1 MTDVGGLTGSGPAN
15 AVVRRWTGTR
25 HAPPQR
31 LAGAINSPAVADHFF
46 IAPDE
51 SYILFDSK
59 RPGRQGGGDLYVC
72 FRTPDGSWSEAVSR
86 PLRTPV

>member
-51 SYILFDSK
+51 SYILFD
-59 RPGRQGGGDLYVC
+59 
-72 FRTPDGSWSEAVSR
+72 
-86 PLRTPV
+86 